1 MNYRQP
7 DVMQAFRLY
16 TLLVEQGELTG
27 ADIEQYVMN
36 DDVRGLLDLFV
47 MEVDCVLIHASD
59 VLYLVPLTSLS
70 PFHLKNQVL
79 RRELGATA
87 TNLDLYMM
95 YFCMIIFIGEFY
107 NSYQSLEVQRE
118 FFTLPDWLEKIN
130 ERLDA
135 LREHPQEVLEQE
147 EQDFE
152 HNWLAIIEKWD
163 ALNDVKETAQKQKGK
178 TISRMSFLYKVV
190 NFMEEQKIIEEVGEE
205 EYSLTEKAKI
215 IVQRYFMEL
224 EYNQGIL
231 KFMYQYDEKKEN
243 ENAINL

>member
-1 MNYRQP
+1 MNYRQQ

-27 ADIEQYVMN
+27 VDVEHYVMN
-36 DDVRGLLDLFV
+36 DEVRGLLDLFV

-70 PFHLKNQVL
+70 PFHLKNEML
-79 RRELGATA
+79 RRELGSYA

-107 NSYQSLEVQRE
+107 NSYQSLEVQRD
-118 FFTLPDWLEKIN
+118 FLTLPDWLEKIN
-130 ERLDA
+130 ERLEA
-135 LREHPQEVLEQE
+135 LREHPKEVLERE
-147 EQDFE
+147 EQEFE
-152 HNWLAIIEKWD
+152 YNWSAMIEKWD
-163 ALNDVKETAQKQKGK
+163 ALNDIKETAQKQKGN
-178 TISRMSFLYKVV
+178 TISRMSFLHKVV
-190 NFMEEQKIIEEVGEE
+190 NFMIEQKIIEEVGEE

-224 EYNQGIL
+224 EYNRGIL
-231 KFMYQYDEKKEN
+231 KFMYQYDEKKEQEDAVN
-243 ENAINL
+243 F